1 MARKK
6 TGKAGKK
13 RRVEARKFRRYRQS
27 KRKQAIKRN
36 NSRSSLQKQT
46 FSKSGSNFIKGV
58 NTTRKMWSKV
68 STASEERGF
77 YVIVKG
83 SQGKSVKK
91 QRR

>member
-13 RRVEARKFRRYRQS
+13 RRVAARKFRRHRQS

-46 FSKSGSNFIKGV
+46 FSKSGSNFTKGV
-58 NTTRKMWSKV
+58 NATQKMWSRLNA
-68 STASEERGF
+68 ASEQRGF

-83 SQGKSVKK
+83 SKGKSVKK
-91 QRR
+91 QKR